1 MSEIKKIEEEYDL
14 KILKLLESE
23 LHECSKLKKI
33 KLKIEKK
40 KEIMEKFYAK
50 NIHSEIEELKE
61 VETKLEELEIKILR
75 RRYRNETR
83 ALKILTEQEIEL
95 EIKK

>member
-1 MSEIKKIEEEYDL
+1 MQQT
-14 KILKLLESE
+14 
-23 LHECSKLKKI
+23 
-33 KLKIEKK
+33 EKDK
-40 KEIMEKFYAK
+40 TRNRKQKEIMKKFYAK

-83 ALKILTEQEIEL
+83 GLKILTEQEIEL